1 MSLTTWCPGFTVS
14 SGSHEED
21 ESSTDLLQQCRA
33 MHQDLIKLAMDEQA
47 LLFKLSTEVQRAK
60 EQPEA
65 IRIDIE
71 NGSDS
76 VHDYRMSVEESHV
89 LSDSA
94 AEIPVVAVIHETG
107 ERRLLR
113 FGSRQSRS
121 SDAISDPFDAKR
133 SVTSA
138 SLSSDKVSTKKS
150 RAGLAGI
157 AGLELPSQ
165 QQKGVHKVPSDNSR
179 PCYSI
184 NGIRDRENPYLQT
197 SVLNILRTNFSSSA
211 DEYRCWC
218 SGQLARTVLWLT
230 SFLENCCSLEEPERR
245 GRLARFVNS
254 TVFSISAASVILL
267 NAAFILYTTDLEMR
281 NIDQPLNTD
290 SNIYLIELVL
300 ASFYVVELLLKLMV
314 HKIYFFWNAEMA
326 WNWFDFFLVVFSII
340 ENLLVYDLLP
350 VAAAAASNDGAEA
363 ADGSSSSVNLGF
375 LRLIRLCKIVKI
387 LRVFRTLKF
396 FSELRLMLDC
406 VLGSL
411 INAMWCVIM
420 LVFVMYVFGL
430 LLQQGIVQYLMEQRT
445 TMSPEAEEYVFT
457 YFRSVFRTVVTL
469 FQSSTSGVDWNEP
482 YKALEFTGDVMPAA
496 FLVYIAFVFISV
508 WNIVT
513 STFVEKALK
522 LAQPDVD
529 MLILEQQLQ
538 DFEDCKM
545 LARLFKSM
553 RPTDDDERIGM
564 EEFRQLVETFEFR
577 SYLQTRGIDIKNA
590 ETFFKMLVELQ
601 GEPMIDATTFAN
613 ACVRMKGAA
622 TSIDLQTVMFTTH
635 LMNQEQRRF
644 FQSMYNRLMTIE
656 TILHDEHPGSQHGE
670 DSIPGPFLTQSLDE
684 RTDPWPVKL
693 AGAEICLDAR
703 CKGQQSTATV
713 NMLQEVTFLSSESD
727 GQEEHYVGEFLSS
740 QLHGYGV
747 ITSVSGCRVSGR
759 FEYGFCV
766 DGQKNQSQGHVY
778 VGEMQRSLEHGPGI
792 QYGDQRQ
799 AGFWLE
805 SKLATALKYSGLG
818 KAGVLLGESF
828 EDHATRS
835 DPPPAGIALHTL
847 PSGDWYVSALLCQS
861 LRRFDGAFVA

>member
-65 IRIDIE
+65 IQIDIE

-113 FGSRQSRS
+113 FGSRQSKS

-133 SVTSA
+133 SMTSA

-150 RAGLAGI
+150 RAGLAGM

-230 SFLENCCSLEEPERR
+230 GFLENCCSLEEPERR

-254 TVFSISAASVILL
+254 TLFSVSAASVILL

-290 SNIYLIELVL
+290 SNVYLIELVL

-314 HKIYFFWNAEMA
+314 HKIYFFWNGEMA

-350 VAAAAASNDGAEA
+350 IAAAAASTDGSGS

-482 YKALEFTGDVMPAA
+482 YQALKNTGQLLPNLYLAYV
-496 FLVYIAFVFISV
+496 AFVFISV

-553 RPTDDDERIGM
+553 RPTDDDGNERIGM

-684 RTDPWPVKL
+684 RTDAL
-693 AGAEICLDAR
+693 NTEGAVR
-703 CKGQQSTATV
+703 TG
-713 NMLQEVTFLSSESD
+713 
-727 GQEEHYVGEFLSS
+727 
-740 QLHGYGV
+740 
-747 ITSVSGCRVSGR
+747 
-759 FEYGFCV
+759 
-766 DGQKNQSQGHVY
+766 
-778 VGEMQRSLEHGPGI
+778 
-792 QYGDQRQ
+792 
-799 AGFWLE
+799 
-805 SKLATALKYSGLG
+805 
-818 KAGVLLGESF
+818 
-828 EDHATRS
+828 
-835 DPPPAGIALHTL
+835 
-847 PSGDWYVSALLCQS
+847 S
-861 LRRFDGAFVA
+861 LRL